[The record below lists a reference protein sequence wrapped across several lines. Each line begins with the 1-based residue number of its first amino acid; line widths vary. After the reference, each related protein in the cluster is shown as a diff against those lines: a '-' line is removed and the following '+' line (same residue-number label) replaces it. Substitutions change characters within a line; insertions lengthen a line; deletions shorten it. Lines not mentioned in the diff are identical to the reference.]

1 MTSPTTAAEL
11 AGALADLTARLHSL
25 ETLLADLD
33 ARAAATDPAATLPPQ
48 ASDSRQDQ
56 DEPPEPAFTGVV
68 DWVEQYFRVAYPRST
83 GGEFRWCAQ
92 WWDHTE
98 AVIRLEALWRAWE
111 HARTD
116 PNTGI
121 ATWHTNLLDP
131 QLAVLCGPSGPFRA
145 CRPDRHEPDRPLP
158 VAPTPPG
165 HFDPA
170 AGDEN
175 G

>member
-1 MTSPTTAAEL
+1 MTSPTTAVDL
-11 AGALADLTARLHSL
+11 TGALADLAARLSSL
-25 ETLLADLD
+25 ETLLLDLD
-33 ARAAATDPAATLPPQ
+33 ARTTAMDPAATVPTAS
-48 ASDSRQDQ
+48 ASDHE
-56 DEPPEPAFTGVV
+56 EPLEPAFTSVT
-68 DWVEQYFRVAYPRST
+68 DWVEQYLRVAYPRST

-121 ATWHTNLLDP
+121 ATWHVSYLDP

-158 VAPTPPG
+158 VTPVPPG

-170 AGDEN
+170 VGGEDD
-175 G
+175 

>member
-1 MTSPTTAAEL
+1 MTNPTTGL
-11 AGALADLTARLHSL
+11 TGALADLAARLSSL

-33 ARAAATDPAATLPPQ
+33 ARTTATDPVTALP
-48 ASDSRQDQ
+48 AVSDSSQDQ
-56 DEPPEPAFTGVV
+56 EEPLEPAFAGVT

-92 WWDHTE
+92 WWDHLE

-121 ATWHTNLLDP
+121 ATWHTTLLDP

-158 VAPTPPG
+158 VTPTPPG
-165 HFDPA
+165 HFNPA
-170 AGDEN
+170 ASGEDS
-175 G
+175 